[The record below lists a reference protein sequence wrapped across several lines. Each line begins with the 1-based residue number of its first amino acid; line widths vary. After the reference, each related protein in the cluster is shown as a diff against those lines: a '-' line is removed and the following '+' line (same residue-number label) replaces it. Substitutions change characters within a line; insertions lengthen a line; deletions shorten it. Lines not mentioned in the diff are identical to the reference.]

1 MILTVDEFKTKYLRD
16 KVNELFT
23 VNETANGQNNT
34 YIMSDDEIA
43 YYLGEAETRVQIDT
57 GFATLPVTEP
67 VKYAIAM
74 YAIANR
80 VSSGIVKIHS
90 ESDTYINTY
99 YSNYKNAVKKLRRK
113 THGWAAL
120 NEQTAV

>member
-43 YYLGEAETRVQIDT
+43 YYLDEAETRVQIDT
-57 GFATLPVTEP
+57 GFSVLPETDP

-74 YAIANR
+74 YAIASR
-80 VSSGIVKIHS
+80 VSSGIVRVQT
-90 ESDTYINTY
+90 ENDRYVNTY
-99 YSNYKNAVKKLRRK
+99 YVNYKNVVKQLRRK
-113 THGWAAL
+113 MHGMAL
-120 NEQTAV
+120 NEQTTV